1 MKKPHYWL
9 ASFLTL
15 LFIGCTVFAGSSQ
28 QSEPQRLIESVK
40 LLEEKPLDKEAKGV
54 RAWAVEWVIATD
66 KVNVK
71 VCALILG
78 VDKKYKYSSEL
89 ISQYTVAM
97 AAFKLANPDKAN
109 DEDAAQ
115 LAGIESAITVYKA
128 IQNSQ
133 PKAKNGF
140 MDSLV
145 TKSADGSLAQFVM
158 ENNCKDKR

>member
-1 MKKPHYWL
+1 MKRSQYWL

-15 LFIGCTVFAGSSQ
+15 LLAGCTLVSASPQ
-28 QSEPQRLIESVK
+28 QTEPQRLIESVK
-40 LLEEKPLDKEAKGV
+40 LLEENPLNKEAKGA

-89 ISQYTVAM
+89 FSQYTVAM
-97 AAFKLANPDKAN
+97 AAFKLANPEKAN

-128 IQNSQ
+128 IQKSQ

-140 MDSLV
+140 MDNLV
-145 TKSADGSLAQFVM
+145 IKSADGTLAQFVL
-158 ENNCKDKR
+158 ENNCKDKK